1 VARSGAHRHW
11 LIWAATVP
19 VAAWAVL
26 RGFGLERGF
35 PLAALIAYTPYVA
48 VAALL
53 VAGAA
58 LGLRNWAAAAVA
70 ALALTWLAAGIA
82 PRAIGSDEQPRPG
95 DVQLDVLAANIHHG
109 TADPAA
115 VVGLVDRHEVDVLA
129 VEELTPSF
137 ARELRGAGIST
148 RLPHAVLSMHRGA
161 SGGGL
166 YSRFPLRRLA
176 GPPTVDFRMPRA
188 LVPLPEGRS
197 VRFVAVHPYPPN
209 PGSTDSWSAGLHT
222 LPSPEPEASPWILPG
237 DFNATLDHAELRRI
251 LDLGYRDA
259 GDVTGNGLEPTWPE
273 MGRSLPPITID
284 HILAQRGI
292 RILSYSVDD
301 IPGSDHR
308 AVYARLA
315 IPAALAGDAAG

>member
-1 VARSGAHRHW
+1 MARSGAYRHW
-11 LIWAATVP
+11 LIWVATVP
-19 VAAWAVL
+19 LAAWAIL

-35 PLAALIAYTPYVA
+35 PLDALIAYTPYVA
-48 VAALL
+48 VSALL
-53 VAGAA
+53 VAGVA
-58 LGLRNWAAAAVA
+58 LGLRNWAAATVA
-70 ALALTWLAAGIA
+70 ALALAWLAAGIA
-82 PRAIGSDEQPRPG
+82 PRAIGSDEQARPG
-95 DVQLDVLAANIHHG
+95 DLQLDVLSTNIHHG

-115 VVGLVDRHEVDVLA
+115 VVGLVDRHGVDVLA
-129 VEELTPSF
+129 IEELTPSF
-137 ARELRGAGIST
+137 ARELRAAGISS
-148 RLPHAVLSMHRGA
+148 RLPHAVLSIHRGA

-166 YSRFPLRRLA
+166 YSRFPLRRRP

-188 LVPLPEGRS
+188 LVTLPGGRS

-209 PGSTDSWSAGLHT
+209 PHSTDSWSAGLHT
-222 LPSPEPEASPWILPG
+222 LPEPEPGSPPWILPG

-259 GDVTGNGLEPTWPE
+259 GDVTGQGLTPTWPE
-273 MGRSLPPITID
+273 MGRTLPPITID

-315 IPAALAGDAAG
+315 IPADLAADPTG